1 MRAILALLW
10 REYRELRWSVLTAIG
25 ILLAWPLVSL
35 CRGEPRV
42 AADHVM
48 GLILVSPVL
57 LGLFFGMRAAAGERA
72 GHTATFVSA
81 LPVHPAT
88 LGLMRLLATAA
99 AVLLPVLCLAALSL
113 ALPSLPAVELVVTHR
128 FTHWGFFQL
137 SAAAALHMALV
148 VAVCGAGART
158 ELRAGARG
166 LTVLCGMLCLASL
179 MRGLGYSRLPDF
191 GLGLYVN
198 DCILLCADFVAQLVS
213 PLGVLGRNAFMTL
226 WTLPVLGF
234 LAAAFVWRY
243 RAAVGPVPPSAGRPT
258 RARMPATLRS
268 PSVALALKTVR
279 AGALP
284 LATIVPVAGL
294 AVVPFACA
302 LHVVIAGHFYFIEDH
317 VVMAVGAVVALLL
330 GIAAFATD
338 LDDRLN
344 TFWRSRPIPPTRW
357 FWTTYIVAL
366 VPLLLM
372 LGLPIIGYWAAAV
385 TAPLWLGEDAHMSAS
400 VLREWGMVAMVW
412 AGSFAAGVLAICLVR
427 RPLLA
432 GILAL
437 GLIVAV
443 LVAVDW
449 FVPWDLRMSLDLR
462 MSSSE
467 VARNRFAAFAGGMLA
482 MSVVGTVAAWWAA
495 NRDIAIIR

>member
-1 MRAILALLW
+1 MHAILALLW

-25 ILLAWPLVSL
+25 ILLTWPLLSL
-35 CRGEPRV
+35 CRGEPRA

-72 GHTATFVSA
+72 DHTATFVSA

-113 ALPSLPAVELVVTHR
+113 ALPSLPVLQMSSRH
-128 FTHWGFFQL
+128 FTHWGLFQL

-148 VAVCGAGART
+148 VAACGAGAGT
-158 ELRAGARG
+158 ELRAAARS
-166 LTVLCGMLCLASL
+166 LIVLCGVLCLAFLLRVLSDFYL
-179 MRGLGYSRLPDF
+179 LNSGLGYDV
-191 GLGLYVN
+191 YM
-198 DCILLCADFVAQLVS
+198 FVRCSSEFVTQLVS
-213 PLGVLGRNAFMTL
+213 PLFDFGTWYPSQAW
-226 WTLPVLGF
+226 WTLSSLGL

-294 AVVPFACA
+294 AVVPFASA
-302 LHVVIAGHFYFIEDH
+302 LHAVIAGDFYRIEDH

-412 AGSFAAGVLAICLVR
+412 AGMFAAGVLAICLVR

-449 FVPWDLRMSLDLR
+449 FVPWDLRMSSDLR
-462 MSSSE
+462 MSYPE

-495 NRDIAIIR
+495 SRDIAIIR